1 MNGSLQGYFMI
12 LQRCWSQISWRPAAV
27 GSDAQYLGCC
37 CFWVPRD
44 ILLYDVIC
52 HIWSP
57 FKTCIQIIYTFYYTM
72 FNTYQSFFMCM
83 FTLHVFFLFTFE
95 YAPIIFHRYHIIRD
109 AVYVATLCYIILV
122 RMHIWVF
129 PYMVVPPISTPKWSF
144 LVGKPMGLLGKPT
157 ILGNAHMVHLF
168 VRSCQSVIQWGCKG
182 HLPTNAWCVSWPA
195 SLAWNPSG
203 GVEKPVEGRCQK
215 TVMFED
221 FRLKSWFIDVF
232 GSVFGIVYT

>member
-1 MNGSLQGYFMI
+1 MEYWSHFEANGLLGHKLFWQRSRSNKLSVFRMSQSITRMLGMLWIPVNTPSLEPQRPIWMTGGLTLHRFVRETLPSGRHLETVLLVLGNRYWLDKKHWYHLSPTQYNYDIWIYGITMRNIRYHIIYSISCIMNGSLQGYFMI

-95 YAPIIFHRYHIIRD
+95 Y
-109 AVYVATLCYIILV
+109 
-122 RMHIWVF
+122 MH
-129 PYMVVPPISTPKWSF
+129 PLY
-144 LVGKPMGLLGKPT
+144 
-157 ILGNAHMVHLF
+157 
-168 VRSCQSVIQWGCKG
+168 
-182 HLPTNAWCVSWPA
+182 
-195 SLAWNPSG
+195 
-203 GVEKPVEGRCQK
+203 
-215 TVMFED
+215 
-221 FRLKSWFIDVF
+221 FIDF
-232 GSVFGIVYT
+232 I